1 MPDSTEC
8 DVVVVGSGNG
18 AMTAAIVAHDQG
30 ADVLLIEKGDHY
42 GGTSATSGGGVWIPN
57 NRYAKAA
64 GCEDSLEQARDY
76 IRAVSPP
83 GVIRDEMIEAYI
95 VHGPS
100 VIDYLHDNTR
110 ARYVNLA
117 HYPDYF
123 PAEPGGKLGNRSME
137 PEPLHASALGGD
149 FRALLDQ
156 HPQTQLPFGVN
167 FTQVEGQVL
176 LGALSGWVRL
186 SASLYLKYLFDL
198 SMRVRTRRD
207 ARLTMGNAGVARLRL
222 SLRDRGIPLWLNC
235 AMREISVEGE
245 RVVGVVAER
254 ADGQSVRV
262 RARQGVI
269 LAAGG
274 FERNQAMRE
283 KYLPQPTDARWS
295 AANLHNTGD
304 AIEAAQALGADT
316 AQMDWAWW
324 FTTVLQPGRD
334 KAQLSQVEKAMAG
347 NWTVNQKGERFSN
360 ESQNYVN
367 FVEDMYRQQ
376 VGGTPAIPCY
386 MIFDANFRRER
397 PVDSLVQGKLFPDWM
412 APRSWWTPS
421 YLSRGDTLR
430 ELAAKTGIDP
440 DGLEETQ
447 RKVNAYAKTGK
458 DLDFQRG
465 DSDYDRYYS
474 DPRVQPNPCLGP
486 LEKPPFYAMTMYPG
500 EMGTAGGLVIDV
512 HGRVLR
518 ADRSVIDGLYACG
531 NCTAAL
537 LPKYPGPGST
547 LGPAMVFGYLAA
559 RHATQD
565 PAPVAAA
572 PAPVESAPD
581 GAGDAPAP
589 APVAEAPSGTDSDS
603 SASDP
608 VR

>member
-1 MPDSTEC
+1 MPDTGQSARHEC
-8 DVVVVGSGNG
+8 DLVVVGSGNG
-18 AMTAAIVAHDQG
+18 AMTAAIIAHDRG
-30 ADVLLIEKGDHY
+30 GDVLVIEKSDRY

-64 GCEDSLEQARDY
+64 GCDDSLDQARDY

-83 GVIRDEMIEAYI
+83 GAVRDEMIEAYI
-95 VHGPS
+95 VHGPQ
-100 VIDYLHDNTR
+100 VIDYLHDHSR

-137 PEPLHASALGGD
+137 PEPLHAKALDKD
-149 FRALLDQ
+149 FRQLLDQ

-167 FTQVEGQVL
+167 FTQVEGQIL
-176 LGALSGWVRL
+176 LGALPGWMRL
-186 SASLYLKYLFDL
+186 SASLYLRYLLDL
-198 SMRVRTRRD
+198 PARVKTRRD

-222 SLRDRGIPLWLNC
+222 SLRDRGVPLWLNC
-235 AMREISVEGE
+235 AMRELIVENG
-245 RVVGVVAER
+245 RVCGIVAER
-254 ADGQSVRV
+254 AGAGAVRI
-262 RARQGVI
+262 RARRGVI

-283 KYLPQPTDARWS
+283 RYLPKPTDAKWS

-304 AIEAAQALGADT
+304 AIRAAVELGADT

-324 FTTVLQPGRD
+324 FTTVTPPGRE
-334 KAQLSQVEKAMAG
+334 KAHLSQVEKAMAG
-347 NWTVNQKGERFSN
+347 NYTVNQKGERFSN
-360 ESQNYVN
+360 ESQNYVD
-367 FVEDMYRQQ
+367 FVEDMYRQHQ
-376 VGGTPAIPCY
+376 AGTPAIPCY
-386 MIFDANFRRER
+386 MVFDANFRRER
-397 PVDSLVQGKLFPDWM
+397 PVDALVQGKLFPDWM

-421 YLSRGDTLR
+421 YLSKGRTLR
-430 ELAAKTGIDP
+430 ELAERTGIDP
-440 DGLEETQ
+440 DGLEATQ
-447 RKVNAYAKTGK
+447 RKVNEYARTGK

-474 DPRVQPNPCLGP
+474 DPRVKPNPCLGP

-518 ADRSVIDGLYACG
+518 ADRGAIDGLYACG

-537 LPKYPGPGST
+537 LPRYPGPGST
-547 LGPAMVFGYLAA
+547 LGPAMVFGHLAA
-559 RHATQD
+559 LHAMQ
-565 PAPVAAA
+565 
-572 PAPVESAPD
+572 
-581 GAGDAPAP
+581 AP
-589 APVAEAPSGTDSDS
+589 APVAVPPKAPSGANGETRAPEPGEPS
-603 SASDP
+603 SAEP
-608 VR
+608 